1 MQVGAS
7 KNELSP
13 LLNENST
20 ARASSFKLAFH
31 QKNMEKLQLL
41 QILEL
46 IIHVEL
52 LIQTVPHYFT
62 NCIAVDLTACPST

>member
-1 MQVGAS
+1 MARPASLQVGAS

-20 ARASSFKLAFH
+20 ARAASFKLAFR
-31 QKNMEKLQLL
+31 QKNMEKLQIL

-52 LIQTVPHYFT
+52 LIQTV
-62 NCIAVDLTACPST
+62 CIVDLTACPST